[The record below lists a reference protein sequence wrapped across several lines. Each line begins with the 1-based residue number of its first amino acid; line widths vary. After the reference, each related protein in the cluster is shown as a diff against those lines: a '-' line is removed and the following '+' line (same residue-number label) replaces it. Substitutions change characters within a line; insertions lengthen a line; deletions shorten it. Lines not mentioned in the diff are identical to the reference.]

1 VRGDVVEGDAML
13 ARLLAPGEAPGLDSA
28 AAVEIAEVYAAKND
42 PDQAFKWLDFA
53 RLRLGK
59 GGVPVPGKEL
69 RRNLHTAPFLKALHA
84 DPRWKELLGRIEAE

>member
-1 VRGDVVEGDAML
+1 ML
-13 ARLLAPGEAPGLDSA
+13 ARLLAPGEAPDLDSA
-28 AAVEIAEVYAAKND
+28 AAVEIAEVYAARND

-59 GGVPVPGKEL
+59 AGVQVPGKEL

-84 DPRWKELLGRIEAE
+84 DPRWTELLGRIGAE

>member
-1 VRGDVVEGDAML
+1 ML
-13 ARLLAPGEAPGLDSA
+13 ARLVAPGEAPGLDSA